1 MAKKK
6 TVKSNE
12 DEDEIDEI
20 DDDLLEGEIEGI
32 YPKLKKKESKDRL
45 TEDAE
50 ILESSEE
57 ELEYEM
63 EEEIELPTYKY
74 LDLKLNKTS
83 GLNDYE
89 LIVEGQ
95 SHGFCNIFVKHLL
108 KIEGV
113 NIAAYKVT
121 GLESPKIF
129 IRVEDSKKYNIIDIL
144 NKGIELLRQEVEEV
158 QKVFKKLI

>member
-12 DEDEIDEI
+12 EEDEIDEI

-74 LDLKLNKTS
+74 LDLKLNKIS
-83 GLNDYE
+83 GSNDYE

>member
-12 DEDEIDEI
+12 EEDEIDEI
-20 DDDLLEGEIEGI
+20 DDNLLEGEIEGI
-32 YPKLKKKESKDRL
+32 YPKLKKKESEDQPM
-45 TEDAE
+45 EDAE
-50 ILESSEE
+50 MLESSEE

-74 LDLKLNKTS
+74 LDLKLNKIS
-83 GLNDYE
+83 GSNDYE

-158 QKVFKKLI
+158 QKVFKKLM